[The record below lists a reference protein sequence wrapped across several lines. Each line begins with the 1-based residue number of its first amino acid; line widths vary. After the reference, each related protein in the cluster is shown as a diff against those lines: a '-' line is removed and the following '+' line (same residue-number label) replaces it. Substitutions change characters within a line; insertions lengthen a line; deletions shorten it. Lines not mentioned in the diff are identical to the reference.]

1 MKESKNTSSQFTH
14 EEGGEIG
21 KQIVKAVA
29 GVLRATTKPYGAQ
42 IDVSGNKPPAT
53 PIALAFQKE
62 IRTTKENLGTYAG
75 NPGTVAEV
83 KSDLRELGITK
94 DKPGAKRNR
103 IDAKASGGAA
113 KKVATATR
121 YAKENTGAPAKQS
134 ILPSY
139 ILKRKIENAEKE
151 IASLKKRAV
160 MAKGRGDTGTVLW
173 AENRIG
179 QETIKLEAAQGM
191 LREGSK
197 KEIAPKKPAPVRAA
211 KKISI
216 AQEIKEVYTNP
227 HQIHTTF
234 PMSKE
239 NPFAEPL
246 TPGRIEGAPAEH
258 TVRSLLGHNTPEQL
272 AAMIEKIRAEKSQ
285 AGGEEKR
292 NIETELETLS
302 RGNSTPS
309 TRARME
315 ELEASLAELDVAGQK
330 PVAKEARTQNAAT
343 NESAPAYSARELRA
357 REFAKS
363 VSNRTYLLPFDT
375 ITVERTGGA
384 IENDWVIQYI
394 DPYTNEVTVRK
405 QEGNATISKVIPIED
420 AERLNPRHETQAQ
433 QNVPEQ
439 SPKQPAAVNKPESP
453 ENPEM
458 PAQQITP
465 SEQAPANNGGRPPEG
480 PPAGVT
486 FQRDV
491 AETFER
497 ERTTGQRIGSW
508 LKERMKG
515 LVTFGWWET
524 HIAEKIR
531 TGTKKIGG
539 DLEAQSRLVRQEDGL
554 LSEEEALAETARMR
568 ELFVMSNMEAPTAQQ
583 YEGLSRLVTS
593 EKIAANK
600 HIEDT
605 MVAESLGKIEERF
618 GKTKRY
624 DGTPAVTP
632 ESMRAIENRIRNSV
646 RAMRRGQADD
656 DILNFTRRVRGALDP
671 EWYKRYVATGVEMAL
686 GAVALKWAVTYM
698 ASGFGGADPTTV
710 VEGAKEVTRGLKD
723 TIWGEAKRILM
734 EKGVPRPTD
743 TQIMELSKA
752 IAADSKVGVDV
763 WNMQGTPLDVQGK
776 AGMLLNVGR
785 AIAMAARMA
794 GGV

>member
-1 MKESKNTSSQFTH
+1 M
-14 EEGGEIG
+14 G
-21 KQIVKAVA
+21 KQIAEAV
-29 GVLRATTKPYGAQ
+29 VSVPRVTTKPSDTQ
-42 IDVSGNKPPAT
+42 IGISENKQPAT

-62 IRTTKENLGTYAG
+62 IRATKENLGTYAG
-75 NPGTVAEV
+75 NPQTMGEI
-83 KSDLRELGITK
+83 KNDLHKLGVTK
-94 DKPGAKRNR
+94 NKPGAKRNR
-103 IDAKASGGAA
+103 VHTKANGGTAR
-113 KKVATATR
+113 KVVAPR
-121 YAKENTGAPAKQS
+121 YAKENTGTPVKQGTL
-134 ILPSY
+134 LPY
-139 ILKRKIENAEKE
+139 ILKRKIESAERE
-151 IASLKKRAV
+151 IASLKKRVAV
-160 MAKGRGDTGTVLW
+160 AKERGDTDTVKW
-173 AENRIG
+173 AENRIN
-179 QETIKLEAAQGM
+179 QETAKLGVAQGM
-191 LREGSK
+191 LREGK
-197 KEIAPKKPAPVRAA
+197 QKRAAQKKPIPVRTA
-211 KKISI
+211 KETKETSPGL
-216 AQEIKEVYTNP
+216 AQEVKETYTNP
-227 HQIHTTF
+227 YQTNTTF
-234 PMSKE
+234 SMSKE

-246 TPGRIEGAPAEH
+246 TPATAGRIEGAVAEH

-272 AAMIEKIRAEKSQ
+272 IAMIEKVRAEKSQ

-302 RGNSTPS
+302 RGDSTPS

-315 ELEASLAELDVAGQK
+315 RLETRLAELDMTGGNPVEMPAGAPK
-330 PVAKEARTQNAAT
+330 TEARDAVVSEN
-343 NESAPAYSARELRA
+343 APALSARELRA
-357 REFAKS
+357 REFAES
-363 VSNRTYLLPFDT
+363 VSGRTHLLPFDT
-375 ITVERTGGA
+375 ITVQRTNGA

-405 QEGNATISKVIPIED
+405 YQDDGATFTKVIPIED
-420 AERLNPRHETQAQ
+420 AERLNPRSETTPQ
-433 QNVPEQ
+433 QIPERPVTPTQ
-439 SPKQPAAVNKPESP
+439 ESVAGQLPA
-453 ENPEM
+453 NPETPQI
-458 PAQQITP
+458 PAQQITS
-465 SEQAPANNGGRPPEG
+465 SEQAPPGGGGRPPEG
-480 PPAGVT
+480 PPAGVA

-491 AETFER
+491 VETFER
-497 ERTTGQRIGSW
+497 EHTVGQRIGSW

-515 LVTFGWWET
+515 LITFGWWET
-524 HIAEKIR
+524 HVAEKIR

-539 DLEAQSRLVRQEDGL
+539 DMEAQSRLVRQEEGL
-554 LSEEEALAETARMR
+554 LPQEEALAEATRIR
-568 ELFVMSNMEAPTAQQ
+568 ELFAMSNMEAPSAGQ
-583 YEGLSRLVTS
+583 YEGLSQLVTS
-593 EKIAANK
+593 EKISANR

-605 MVAESLGKIEERF
+605 MVAEALGKIEERF

-624 DGTPAVTP
+624 NGTPAVTP

-698 ASGFGGADPTTV
+698 AGGFGGADPTTV
-710 VEGAKEVTRGLKD
+710 VEGAREVTRGLKD

-743 TQIMELSKA
+743 GQIMELSKT
-752 IAADSKVGVDV
+752 IAADSKVGVDI